1 MPAQPGIYGV
11 STPTRAFTFAPNIT
25 PISYGDSDLEDALL
39 SNPDGQASV
48 SRLFPPS
55 ETPAPP
61 PTRRRCPPG
70 KRPSQGYIPRPPNAF
85 MLFRADF
92 VRQKHVPGTIETS
105 HTSLSKIIGA
115 YPPLHHFLLHTY
127 LLALPGTCW
136 KQLPLEE
143 KHIWEVKAKQAKA
156 QHKLQ
161 FPDYRF
167 RPVHNKNKNKE
178 AQDQKRDM
186 KKVPVNNDDERRCEE
201 VAQLLLE
208 GKKGEDLAKAIR
220 ALDRARSM
228 EKEQLRE
235 QGDFELEDL
244 TMPMS
249 MTMPAP
255 MQIPIQSN
263 PQLPYPI
270 ANHAFAY
277 PRRPSS
283 VPLPNEWFATHAPIN
298 NIALPPF
305 ATFLSRPDSPVHSIS
320 RYTQANSAFEQFT
333 NNTSS
338 FPQYTPTN
346 AEFPTTLFAPTP
358 QAAQTQFSAFFNPQ
372 MQITPRSS
380 LGHRRASSAQ
390 PLLMGR
396 HSWLFDMPPPG
407 LGGSNDTT
415 HLPLPNFSSFD
426 LAATMGNNDAAGLME
441 RAPSPLPEVQS
452 GLFGDFSFGGASSP
466 APSSTSR
473 NSVSSASEVEAV
485 PPHQQLSKLDTSI
498 PPWLSSLTDAS
509 STTPSSAGSSSSS
522 SAGSPAPSVSDVLPE
537 MSTMDM
543 SSVAATP
550 AHTDAEENFNMSSYM
565 NLDGLYAPDSMEG
578 MFDEAV
584 GAGGGMGYEMYAGYE
599 DPVVYSRKRSSQSQ
613 ALFEMASA

>member
-1 MPAQPGIYGV
+1 MMPTV
-11 STPTRAFTFAPNIT
+11 STAIRSLHDNFTKALCSTPVVKFLALAVAFTFAPNVT
-25 PISYGDSDLEDALL
+25 PISFGDSDLEDALL
-39 SNPDGQASV
+39 FNPDGQASV

-105 HTSLSKIIGA
+105 HTSLSKIIG
-115 YPPLHHFLLHTY
+115 
-127 LLALPGTCW
+127 TCW

-156 QHKLQ
+156 QHKNQ

-178 AQDQKRDM
+178 ALDQKRDM
-186 KKVPVNNDDERRCEE
+186 KKMLVNNDDERMCEE
-201 VAQLLLE
+201 
-208 GKKGEDLAKAIR
+208 AKAIR
-220 ALDRARSM
+220 DMDRARSM
-228 EKEQLRE
+228 EKEQMRE

-249 MTMPAP
+249 MPMPAP
-255 MQIPIQSN
+255 MQIPFQSN
-263 PQLPYPI
+263 PQIPYPI

-283 VPLPNEWFATHAPIN
+283 VPLPSEWFATNTSMN
-298 NIALPPF
+298 NIALPSF
-305 ATFLSRPDSPVHSIS
+305 ATFLSRPDSLVCSIS

-333 NNTSS
+333 NNNTSS
-338 FPQYTPTN
+338 FPQYTPAN

-407 LGGSNDTT
+407 LGGSDDTT
-415 HLPLPNFSSFD
+415 QLPLPNFSSFD
-426 LAATMGNNDAAGLME
+426 LAATMGNNNATGLME
-441 RAPSPLPEVQS
+441 RDPSPLPEVQS
-452 GLFGDFSFGGASSP
+452 GLFGDFSFGGSSSS

-509 STTPSSAGSSSSS
+509 LATPSSAGSSSSS
-522 SAGSPAPSVSDVLPE
+522 SAGSPTPSVTDVLPE

-543 SSVAATP
+543 HSVAATP
-550 AHTDAEENFNMSSYM
+550 SNADAEENFSMSSYM

-584 GAGGGMGYEMYAGYE
+584 GAGSEMGYEMYAGYE

-613 ALFEMASA
+613 GLFEMASA